1 MWLVN
6 MGAVHLPEYWTF
18 NQYENDVLEPR
29 ARTEQLTMLDDEI
42 VNMSLLPRYRNDLER
57 NEWGQLRQHYSQLF
71 ADFVVERVQDATETT
86 PIEEST
92 DQFDTFRDNIVTLNS
107 KLASNTSRS
116 VTTISEPAE
125 RILLKQLRRKQ
136 YDPEALNVS
145 HIEQGS
151 GLYLLELF
159 VTAGQ
164 QEARRNADYLPT
176 LIEEAQRLD
185 GLDTQEARALL
196 SHPVLMV
203 SLWKNQQEG
212 LERWLDNGKKGILEM
227 ATATGKTVAGIAAI
241 AHLCGDRPDAS
252 EQTPVT
258 DDAAIMV
265 VAHSNA
271 ILSQWETE
279 IADKLGLA
287 TSALSGSGQPDTLQ
301 FETGTVEFH
310 TAQSLLPRY
319 DRDLADCYDLVIYDE
334 VHHYSNV
341 DGFGQAI
348 RRPNYDAVMGLSA
361 TIGEEQGPKRQKLEN
376 LVAPVVYTYGVEDA
390 TKDGI
395 IPDFEWTV
403 HPTALDPDERTEWE
417 ETTESITNQFR
428 YIQYDDTTRDIL
440 SNLSVPFVEMEDLG
454 DFIQA
459 YQAAEF
465 ELDRDIPDEWQQL
478 QASIQSRNWIRHRSQ
493 PKLDG
498 ALELAEEYLTNVD
511 RGVKLVMF
519 AMDIETTE
527 RIGEAL
533 SEVTDDVYVVHSQ
546 VASSSRKKDRIVRQ
560 RIDQFANADH
570 GVLIAPKLLDEG
582 IDVPDAEVGI
592 NVAGTKTK
600 LQLVQRMGRI
610 LRKHADQQP
619 HFHHFVAVPDEHH
632 IEGLDGKHYVQELNW
647 VRELGEAIGEQ
658 PSIEEAHVD
667 SNVLERAEE
676 RGHELWAQDLLADL
690 EIETVQGTVYLGE
703 LIEDITL
710 CAAKTLHTMVD
721 FGTDE
726 LVKEEWKTAMD
737 ELRSDETITVDVLQR
752 VWWLFPLYR
761 EEPAELEELLT
772 AIIDKREEQTNE
784 DTESGNSRD
793 AVSETADETTKQ
805 STEESV
811 VSPVPGDDESSE
823 EDNTT
828 TGSVTADSEET
839 TGESKVTTAL
849 TSSVDNESKE
859 EPERL
864 TPSDILPENTSE
876 QDETSTGETGRS
888 SSQKQD
894 GGDKRDTDG
903 TQGLGKQ
910 PLAEPASAAGAKSNS
925 GVAQETGGTSE
936 PVRNDN
942 SGQVGRTV
950 ENTSPAETD
959 AVGTR
964 NRIPNQQQSNQ
975 SPQDTEEKEDTGAGF
990 VGRIRSIL
998 GL

>member
-1 MWLVN
+1 
-6 MGAVHLPEYWTF
+6 
-18 NQYENDVLEPR
+18 
-29 ARTEQLTMLDDEI
+29 
-42 VNMSLLPRYRNDLER
+42 
-57 NEWGQLRQHYSQLF
+57 
-71 ADFVVERVQDATETT
+71 
-86 PIEEST
+86 
-92 DQFDTFRDNIVTLNS
+92 
-107 KLASNTSRS
+107 
-116 VTTISEPAE
+116 
-125 RILLKQLRRKQ
+125 
-136 YDPEALNVS
+136 
-145 HIEQGS
+145 
-151 GLYLLELF
+151 
-159 VTAGQ
+159 
-164 QEARRNADYLPT
+164 
-176 LIEEAQRLD
+176 
-185 GLDTQEARALL
+185 
-196 SHPVLMV
+196 
-203 SLWKNQQEG
+203 
-212 LERWLDNGKKGILEM
+212 
-227 ATATGKTVAGIAAI
+227 
-241 AHLCGDRPDAS
+241 
-252 EQTPVT
+252 
-258 DDAAIMV
+258 MV

-348 RRPNYDAVMGLSA
+348 RRPHYDAVMGLSA
-361 TIGEEQGPKRQKLEN
+361 TIGEEQGPKRQKLES

-428 YIQYDDTTRDIL
+428 YIRYDDTTRDIL

-459 YQAAEF
+459 HQAAEF

-619 HFHHFVAVPDEHH
+619 HFHHFVAVPDEYH

-667 SNVLERAEE
+667 SSVLERAEE

-690 EIETVQGTVYLGE
+690 EIETVQGTVHLDE
-703 LIEDITL
+703 LIEDISL
-710 CAAKTLHTMVD
+710 SAAETLHTMVD

-737 ELRSDETITVDVLQR
+737 EMRSNEIIAVDVLQR

-784 DTESGNSRD
+784 DTESGDSRD
-793 AVSETADETTKQ
+793 AVSETADEATRQ

-811 VSPVPGDDESSE
+811 VSPVLGDDESSE
-823 EDNTT
+823 EDDPTT
-828 TGSVTADSEET
+828 DSVTADSEET
-839 TGESKVTTAL
+839 TGESKVTTAS
-849 TSSVDNESKE
+849 TSSVDNESEE

-864 TPSDILPENTSE
+864 TPSDIRPENTSE
-876 QDETSTGETGRS
+876 QDETSTGQTGKS
-888 SSQKQD
+888 SSQKED
-894 GGDKRDTDG
+894 GDDKRDTDR
-903 TQGLGKQ
+903 TQGPREQ
-910 PLAEPASAAGAKSNS
+910 PLAEPASAAGVKSNS

-936 PVRNDN
+936 SAGNNN
-942 SGQVGRTV
+942 SGQVGRTIK
-950 ENTSPAETD
+950 NTSSAETD
-959 AVGTR
+959 AVGIR
-964 NRIPNQQQSNQ
+964 NRIPDQRQSNR
-975 SPQDTEEKEDTGAGF
+975 SPQDTEQKEDTGAGF

>member
-1 MWLVN
+1 
-6 MGAVHLPEYWTF
+6 MGVAHLPEYWTF
-18 NQYENDVLEPR
+18 KQYRTDVLEPVT
-29 ARTEQLTMLDDEI
+29 RTERLTMLDDEI

-57 NEWGQLRQHYSQLF
+57 NEWGQLKGYYSQLF

-92 DQFDTFRDNIVTLNS
+92 DQFDTLRDNIVTLNS

-116 VTTISEPAE
+116 MTTISEPAE
-125 RILLKQLRRKQ
+125 RILLKQLRRKR
-136 YDPEALNVS
+136 YNPEALNVS

-151 GLYLLELF
+151 SLYLLELF

-164 QEARRNADYLPT
+164 QEARRNAEYLPT
-176 LIEEAQRLD
+176 LIEEAQRL
-185 GLDTQEARALL
+185 GSLDTQEARALL

-252 EQTPVT
+252 DQTPVT
-258 DDAAIMV
+258 DDANIMV

-271 ILSQWETE
+271 ILSQWQTE

-301 FETGTVEFH
+301 FKTGTVEFH
-310 TAQSLLPRY
+310 TANWLLPRY

-348 RRPNYDAVMGLSA
+348 TRPNYDAVMGLSA
-361 TIGEEQGPKRQKLEN
+361 TIGDEKGPKRQKLEE

-390 TKDGI
+390 TRDGI

-428 YIQYDDTTRDIL
+428 YIRYDETTRDIL
-440 SNLSVPFVEMEDLG
+440 SKLSVPFVEMEDLG
-454 DFIQA
+454 DFIQV

-465 ELDRDIPDEWQQL
+465 ELDRDIPDGWQQL

-493 PKLDG
+493 PKLEG
-498 ALELAEEYLTNVD
+498 ALELAKEYLTDVD

-533 SEVTDDVYVVHSQ
+533 SEVTDNVYVVHSQ
-546 VASSSRKKDRIVRQ
+546 VASSNLKKDRIVRR

-600 LQLVQRMGRI
+600 LQLVQRMGRV

-619 HFHHFVAVPDEHH
+619 HFHHFVAVPEEHH

-667 SNVLERAEE
+667 STVLERAEE

-690 EIETVQGTVYLGE
+690 EVETVQGTVHL
-703 LIEDITL
+703 
-710 CAAKTLHTMVD
+710 
-721 FGTDE
+721 DE
-726 LVKEEWKTAMD
+726 LVEELTLSAAETLHDTVDFDSEELARTDWQSAMQQ
-737 ELRSDETITVDVLQR
+737 LREDETLTVESLQR
-752 VWWLFPLYR
+752 IWWLFPLYR
-761 EEPAELEELLT
+761 ERPSELNELLEAVIET
-772 AIIDKREEQTNE
+772 KAEETSE
-784 DTESGNSRD
+784 PDSSGC
-793 AVSETADETTKQ
+793 
-805 STEESV
+805 
-811 VSPVPGDDESSE
+811 SSKSNVAHN
-823 EDNTT
+823 D
-828 TGSVTADSEET
+828 TADSGQSSRSSESEYTAGSDSPNSNEMQSMSMANNNADSAHESQTGSSVSGVRQEQNPSEESN
-839 TGESKVTTAL
+839 SKE
-849 TSSVDNESKE
+849 TSSAG
-859 EPERL
+859 
-864 TPSDILPENTSE
+864 TPHPREDRPMNRHTEYT
-876 QDETSTGETGRS
+876 
-888 SSQKQD
+888 
-894 GGDKRDTDG
+894 
-903 TQGLGKQ
+903 
-910 PLAEPASAAGAKSNS
+910 EPA
-925 GVAQETGGTSE
+925 QED
-936 PVRNDN
+936 P
-942 SGQVGRTV
+942 TV
-950 ENTSPAETD
+950 PDDEGELGLLN
-959 AVGTR
+959 
-964 NRIPNQQQSNQ
+964 
-975 SPQDTEEKEDTGAGF
+975 
-990 VGRIRSIL
+990 RIRSL
-998 GL
+998 LR

>member
-1 MWLVN
+1 MENVN
-6 MGAVHLPEYWTF
+6 MGAAHLPEYWTF
-18 NQYENDVLEPR
+18 NEYKDDVLEPR

-57 NEWGQLRQHYSQLF
+57 NEWGQLKQHYSQLF

-86 PIEEST
+86 PVKEST
-92 DQFDTFRDNIVTLNS
+92 DQFDSFRDNIVTLNS

-125 RILLKQLRRKQ
+125 RILLKQLRRKR
-136 YDPEALNVS
+136 YDPEVLNVS
-145 HIEQGS
+145 HIEQGT

-164 QEARRNADYLPT
+164 QEARRNAEYLPT

-185 GLDTQEARALL
+185 RVNTQEARALL
-196 SHPVLMV
+196 SYPVLMV

-212 LERWLDNGKKGILEM
+212 LERWLDNDKKGILEM

-252 EQTPVT
+252 EQTPLT
-258 DDAAIMV
+258 DDADIMI

-301 FETGTVEFH
+301 FETGTVEFY

-361 TIGEEQGPKRQKLEN
+361 TIGEEQGPKRQKLED
-376 LVAPVVYTYGVEDA
+376 LVAPVVYTYGIEDA
-390 TKDGI
+390 ADDGI
-395 IPDFEWTV
+395 IPEFNWTV

-417 ETTESITNQFR
+417 DTTESITNQFR
-428 YIQYDDTTRDIL
+428 YIRYDDTSREIL
-440 SNLSVPFVEMEDLG
+440 SSLSVPFAEMEDLG

-610 LRKHADQQP
+610 LRKHGDQQP

-667 SNVLERAEE
+667 SSVLERAEE
-676 RGHELWAQDLLADL
+676 RGHELWARDLLADL
-690 EIETVQGTVYLGE
+690 EIETVQGTVHLDE
-703 LIEDITL
+703 LIEDVTL
-710 CAAKTLHTMVD
+710 SAAKTLHTTVD
-721 FGTDE
+721 FDTDE
-726 LVKEEWKTAMD
+726 LVKKEWKTAME
-737 ELRSDETITVDVLQR
+737 ELRSNETIAVDVLQR

-772 AIIDKREEQTNE
+772 AIIDQKGEQTDDETGSE
-784 DTESGNSRD
+784 DDRPT
-793 AVSETADETTKQ
+793 VSEATADDTGQ

-811 VSPVPGDDESSE
+811 VSPVPSDQELSQK
-823 EDNTT
+823 DNSTT
-828 TGSVTADSEET
+828 DSVTVESNET
-839 TGESKVTTAL
+839 TGEDKITMASTNPVDDESEDKPVDLTA
-849 TSSVDNESKE
+849 
-859 EPERL
+859 
-864 TPSDILPENTSE
+864 SDILPENTSE
-876 QDETSTGETGRS
+876 QNKTSTDETGESRSQDEDGTG
-888 SSQKQD
+888 KQD
-894 GGDKRDTDG
+894 TEG
-903 TQGLGKQ
+903 TQNSEEQ
-910 PLAEPASAAGAKSNS
+910 PPAKPTSGADDKSASA
-925 GVAQETGGTSE
+925 VAQETGSTFESAGNNGRQINNTVINNFQSGKTDV
-936 PVRNDN
+936 VRT
-942 SGQVGRTV
+942 Q
-950 ENTSPAETD
+950 NTASSK
-959 AVGTR
+959 
-964 NRIPNQQQSNQ
+964 QQSAQ
-975 SPQDTEEKEDTGAGF
+975 SSQDRKEQEETRSGF
-990 VGRIRSIL
+990 VGRIRALFGI
-998 GL
+998 